1 MARSSI
7 ALFNGKAKDM
17 DTSPFRDPA
26 VREAMRDLNKT
37 FRRMNTKLEIA
48 SLRIAGK
55 SPFSI
60 HPEVEE
66 RMERNQ

>member
-1 MARSSI
+1 MNPAH
-7 ALFNGKAKDM
+7 FN
-17 DTSPFRDPA
+17 DPA
-26 VREAMRDLNKT
+26 VREAMRDLNAT

-60 HPEVEE
+60 HPEVAE
-66 RMERNQ
+66 RMEKADG